1 MDARKSPTR
10 RARAVRGVAASHSS
24 GVASASLEQA
34 EDVACP
40 LPAAALLPRPDGDG
54 TPSALPGVDGTLAGV
69 IAPFDPCGEDQ

>member
-1 MDARKSPTR
+1 
-10 RARAVRGVAASHSS
+10 
-24 GVASASLEQA
+24 EQA
-34 EDVACP
+34 EDVTCP